1 MATASLADYP
11 EEPAA
16 ATTSSVIAAVD
27 LGSNSFH
34 MVVAQDQHGRLKVID
49 RIREM
54 VRLGAGLSQSG
65 ELSRDSQERA
75 LECLQ
80 RFGQRLREMH
90 ADSVRVVGTNTLRL
104 AKNSTELI
112 QRAEDAL
119 GHPIQVISGVEEAR
133 LIYQGAIQS
142 ITGPD
147 GKWLIVDIGGG
158 STELIVGEQGRP
170 LLMESV
176 QMGCIGI
183 SERFFAGEEVLEKKK
198 FKKALVETR
207 LQLQPITSAIRELGW
222 EHAVGT
228 AGTIRAVAELM
239 RELELSDQGITYK
252 GINAVIARLQEAEY
266 IEHAAFG
273 SLAKERYPVF
283 SGGIVILKAIFK
295 ELGIKRMVAS
305 EGGMREGLL
314 FDLAGRIHHQDT
326 RDRTVYSLMRRY
338 HVDFKHSARI
348 KSTTLYLI
356 DKLSGVR
363 DIDNDLTYQFLIWSA
378 DLHEIGLDISHSRY
392 HQHGAYLLN
401 NADLPGFSWNEQR
414 LLACL
419 VGNHRRKIN
428 SDLIA
433 QFPARWREQVIYMI
447 VILRLAVL
455 INRDRAPKKIPPVT
469 IRDDQGNLEIQF
481 ARKWLEKHPLTV
493 AELEREK
500 AYLKALDINV
510 DIIASNRVKT

>member
-1 MATASLADYP
+1 MATVSRADYP
-11 EEPAA
+11 DEPAA
-16 ATTSSVIAAVD
+16 ATASSVIAAVD

-34 MVVAQDQHGRLKVID
+34 MVVAQDQHGQLKVID

-104 AKNSTELI
+104 ASNSTELI

-142 ITGPD
+142 LTGPD
-147 GKWLIVDIGGG
+147 GKWLVVDIGGG
-158 STELIVGEQGRP
+158 STEIIVGEQGKP

-183 SERFFAGEEVLEKKK
+183 SERFFAGGGGVLEKKK

-207 LQLQPITSAIRELGW
+207 LQLQPITSAIKELGW

-239 RELELSDQGITYK
+239 RELGLSDQGITYK

-266 IEHAAFG
+266 IEHAAFD

-295 ELGIKRMVAS
+295 ELDIKRMVAS

-314 FDLAGRIHHQDT
+314 FDLAGRIHHRDT

-338 HVDFKHSARI
+338 HIDFNHAARI

-356 DKLSGVR
+356 DKLSGVW
-363 DIDNDLTYQFLIWSA
+363 NVHSDLAYQFLTWAA

-428 SDLIA
+428 STLIA
-433 QFPARWREQVIYMI
+433 QFPARWQEQVTYMI

-455 INRDRAPKKIPPVT
+455 IHRDRAPKKIPPVT
-469 IRDDQGNLEIQF
+469 IRDSQGNLEIQF
-481 ARKWLEKHPLTV
+481 ADKWLEKHPLTV

-500 AYLKALDINV
+500 AYLKVLNVNV
-510 DIIASNRVKT
+510 DIAESR